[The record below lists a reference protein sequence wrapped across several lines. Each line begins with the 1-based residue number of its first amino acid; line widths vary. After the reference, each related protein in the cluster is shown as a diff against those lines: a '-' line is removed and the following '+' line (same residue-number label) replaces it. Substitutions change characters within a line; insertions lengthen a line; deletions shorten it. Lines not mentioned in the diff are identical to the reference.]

1 MADTPLPQQP
11 IPAASPSASQL
22 CARCGLTYRS
32 GDNHTCSAA
41 ASRPEFVE
49 TQAPGGPE
57 EVDSLSATA
66 TPDPTTAP
74 PGLAPDVLIGTLIND
89 RFEVQKLLGR
99 GGMGAVYQ
107 ARHRALDTQVA
118 IKVLLQQGGPQ
129 EHERFLLEAKIASK
143 VRHPNTVYISDFGHL
158 ADGRN
163 YLAMEFLKG
172 RPLADEVDKG
182 PMPALRALRIAVQ
195 IARGL
200 RAVHDSGIAHRDIK
214 PANVLL
220 VEQDGNPDF
229 VKIVDFGIAKVLAG
243 DTGSFSPL
251 DAARAKGPDAT
262 DSSGAG
268 AAGGAAPDAPGAQA
282 ASLTQTGAVMGT
294 PAYMSPEQVRGRHI
308 DGRTDQYAF
317 GCMFYQMLTGRI
329 PFSGKSAIE
338 VMLQHSDLQAKP
350 LPPRQRLPGL
360 QISDTLEQLV
370 LRLLAKEPDA
380 RFPSMAA
387 VEQALEHELDLILIA
402 RGEKRLLTAEHVAAL
417 DGRLRES
424 AVVPPPP
431 LRPARLW
438 LAAAGILLF
447 FLGAAAI
454 LYRQLHK
461 PEKPRLRPGEL
472 AQLRA
477 QALTVLHMQ
486 LEPAAPMAVRLEA
499 LAALGQSGD
508 GSVSQE
514 LLPLLKDRDPQVQSQ
529 AAAALGQL
537 AEPSTAAVLQGV
549 LAQTPPPLLQVA
561 AAGALLQLRDPEGQR
576 QLVQALSAAD
586 SEVQFSAAMLL
597 CEETM
602 VPQAQALLRRYV
614 QAAPTPEPIRQNIL
628 ACLSESGD
636 AQARQQLIERAR
648 GAGLER
654 LNAAGRLLQLGEE
667 AGRTVLQRAVRQG
680 GPEGLLAARWLSGP
694 AARWRSG
701 PDEQK
706 SVELLAQVAADAS
719 ANPAA
724 RQLAAQGLGDS
735 GDTFHARLLG
745 GLLRAEQ
752 PERLRTAAA
761 GAIVRLAAQEPG
773 TLGENSLHWA
783 QGALTDRSWL
793 IRQTA
798 VSVLADTPSAD
809 AVAVLARLIKDSDPR
824 LRRSAAQALGHRH
837 EPAVLAVLHDSL
849 SDSDPGVRQ
858 AAIRSLGR
866 ILAAQ
871 PAPVSAEQ
879 KAEAVA
885 WLRTLFDHAP
895 PPEQALVSSILS
907 QLGDPE
913 HRAKLLALATS
924 ADPEQRRRFIESKL
938 AGPEDL
944 VRALQ
949 DKEPAVRL
957 GAAKQLVARGDHR
970 AAQPL
975 RELAGGGGVEGIVA
989 YGLLRQLGEKTAEP
1003 ADLEQLLIVRDV
1015 DKRLAAVGALSYL
1028 PPDAALPL
1036 LSQTA
1041 HDPDPRV
1048 RSRVAVVAAG
1058 FPRPAGSAVATV
1070 VLSLL
1075 LTDHDAAVRARAQA
1089 LLAHAADAAEP
1100 PEESDFIDQ
1109 ETAAAAP
1116 PAAGSASAA
1125 GPEKE
1130 EKEEAEKAPEPG
1142 AAAPGSGAGTATLIF
1157 EAEPGIL
1164 YQLDH
1169 RGFQLTGPQPVRV
1182 TPGPHHISAMGSQQD
1197 FVVKPEQSLT
1207 LRLAI
1212 SRVERLAHAAEESFN
1227 RRDYRKAQRQ
1237 LDQAI
1242 SLCTQDRQ
1250 NAVLCAILSVDLIFR
1265 LGQIREQ
1272 QLEWP
1277 EAMNE
1282 YQRVT
1287 TLFHKVKGKP
1297 ELKARVA
1304 EAMTRLRPRVCKVVV
1319 RQPVRRR
1326 CVEEIV
1332 WVPPGPRIIK
1342 VGGKLERILART
1354 DEDIQVG
1361 TCN

>member
-11 IPAASPSASQL
+11 LPAASPSASQL

-32 GDNHTCSAA
+32 DDNHTCSAG
-41 ASRPEFVE
+41 ASSPEFIE
-49 TQAPGGPE
+49 TQAPGGHE
-57 EVDSLSATA
+57 EVDSLSDTA
-66 TPDPTTAP
+66 TPDPRAAP
-74 PGLAPDVLIGTLIND
+74 PGPAPDTLIGTVIND

-118 IKVLLQQGGPQ
+118 IKVLLQQGGTE
-129 EHERFLLEAKIASK
+129 EHERFLLEAKVASK

-172 RPLADEVDKG
+172 RPLSEEVDKG
-182 PMPALRALRIAVQ
+182 PMPVLRALRIAVQ

-229 VKIVDFGIAKVLAG
+229 VKIVDFGIAKVLTG
-243 DTGSFSPL
+243 DTGSYSPL
-251 DAARAKGPDAT
+251 DAAQAANSDGAEPSDA
-262 DSSGAG
+262 
-268 AAGGAAPDAPGAQA
+268 AAEAPGEPTAG
-282 ASLTQTGAVMGT
+282 LTQTGAVMGT

-317 GCMFYQMLTGRI
+317 GCMFYQMLTGKI

-370 LRLLAKEPDA
+370 LRLLAKEPDE
-380 RFPSMAA
+380 RFPSMTA

-402 RGEKRLLTAEHVAAL
+402 RGEKRLLTAEHVAVL

-424 AVVPPPP
+424 VVAPPPP
-431 LRPARLW
+431 VRPMGLW
-438 LAAAGILLF
+438 LAAAGLLLF
-447 FLGAAAI
+447 SLAAAVI
-454 LYRQLHK
+454 LFRQHHK

-477 QALTVLHMQ
+477 QALTVLHQ
-486 LEPAAPMAVRLEA
+486 QTDPAAPVGVRLEA

-508 GSVSQE
+508 GTVSQE
-514 LLPLLKDRDPQVQSQ
+514 LLPLLKDRDPQVQAQ
-529 AAAALGQL
+529 AATALGQL
-537 AEPSTAAVLQGV
+537 AEPNTAAVLQGV

-561 AAGALLQLRDPEGQR
+561 AAGALLQLRDPDGQR
-576 QLVQALSAAD
+576 QLVKALAAAD

-602 VPQAQALLRRYV
+602 VTQAQALLRRYV

-628 ACLSESGD
+628 ACLAESGD
-636 AQARQQLIERAR
+636 TQARQRLIERAR

-745 GLLRAEQ
+745 GLLGAGQ
-752 PERLRTAAA
+752 TERLRTAAA
-761 GAIVRLAAQEPG
+761 GAIVRLAAQDPG

-793 IRQTA
+793 IRQAA

-809 AVAVLARLIKDSDPR
+809 AVAVLARLLKDGDPR

-837 EPAVLAVLHDSL
+837 EAAALTALHDGL

-858 AAIRSLGR
+858 AAIGALGR

-871 PAPVSAEQ
+871 PASVSAEQ

-885 WLRTLFDHAP
+885 WLRTLFDHASP
-895 PPEQALVSSILS
+895 REQVLVSSILS

-913 HRAKLLALATS
+913 HRAKLLALAAS

-938 AGPEDL
+938 ASPEDL

-957 GAAKQLVARGDHR
+957 AAAKQLVGRGDHR
-970 AAQPL
+970 AAEPL
-975 RELAGGGGVEGIVA
+975 RELLRGGGVEGIAA
-989 YGLLRQLGEKTAEP
+989 YGLLRQLGEKTVEP
-1003 ADLEQLLIVRDV
+1003 GDLAQLLIVHDV
-1015 DKRLAAVGALSYL
+1015 DKRLAAVGALAYL

-1058 FPRPAGSAVATV
+1058 FPRPAGSAIATV

-1075 LTDHDAAVRARAQA
+1075 LTDHDPAVRARAQA
-1089 LLAHAADAAEP
+1089 LLAHSADAAEP
-1100 PEESDFIDQ
+1100 PEESDFIDP
-1109 ETAAAAP
+1109 EAAATAP
-1116 PAAGSASAA
+1116 PAADSAA
-1125 GPEKE
+1125 GPAKAEE
-1130 EKEEAEKAPEPG
+1130 EKEPESGP
-1142 AAAPGSGAGTATLIF
+1142 ADSSVGAGAGAATLIF

-1164 YQLDH
+1164 YQLDR
-1169 RGFQLTGPQPVRV
+1169 RGWQLTGPQPVRV

-1197 FVVKPEQSLT
+1197 IVVQPEQSLT

-1242 SLCTQDRQ
+1242 SLCAQDRQ
-1250 NAVLCAILSVDLIFR
+1250 NAVLCAILSVDMIFR

-1287 TLFHKVKGKP
+1287 TLFHKVKGKS

-1342 VGGKLERILART
+1342 VGGKLERIVART

>member
-1 MADTPLPQQP
+1 MADTPLPQQS
-11 IPAASPSASQL
+11 IPAAAPSASQL
-22 CARCGLTYRS
+22 CARCGLTYRTS
-32 GDNHTCSAA
+32 DNHTCSAA
-41 ASRPEFVE
+41 ASSPEFTE

-66 TPDPTTAP
+66 TPDPTNAP
-74 PGLAPDVLIGTLIND
+74 PGPAPDALIGTLIND

-118 IKVLLQQGGPQ
+118 IKVLLQQGGTH

-143 VRHPNTVYISDFGHL
+143 VRHPNTVYISDFGQL

-243 DTGSFSPL
+243 DAGAVSPL
-251 DAARAKGPDAT
+251 DAARAASPDAT
-262 DSSGAG
+262 DASKSGA
-268 AAGGAAPDAPGAQA
+268 AVSTAPDAPGSLAT
-282 ASLTQTGAVMGT
+282 SLTQTGAVMGT

-317 GCMFYQMLTGRI
+317 GCMFYQILTGKI
-329 PFSGKSAIE
+329 PFSGKSAVE

-350 LPPRQRLPGL
+350 VPPRQRLPGL

-370 LRLLAKEPDA
+370 LRLLAKDPDA

-424 AVVPPPP
+424 AVAPPRPRP
-431 LRPARLW
+431 LGLGIAAAGLLLFS
-438 LAAAGILLF
+438 LAAA
-447 FLGAAAI
+447 AV
-454 LYRQLHK
+454 LYKQLHK
-461 PEKPRLRPGEL
+461 AEKPHLRSGEL

-477 QALTVLHMQ
+477 QALTTLHMQ

-514 LLPLLKDRDPQVQSQ
+514 LLPLLKDRDLQVQSQ
-529 AAAALGQL
+529 AATALGQL
-537 AEPSTAAVLQGV
+537 AEPSTAGVLAGV

-561 AAGALLQLRDPEGQR
+561 AAGALLQLHNPEGQR

-602 VPQAQALLRRYV
+602 VPQAQMLLRRYV

-628 ACLSESGD
+628 ACLAESGD
-636 AQARQQLIERAR
+636 PTARQQLIERAR

-667 AGRTVLQRAVRQG
+667 AGRAVLQRAVRQG
-680 GPEGLLAARWLSGP
+680 GPEALLAARWLSGP

-706 SVELLAQVAADAS
+706 SVELLAQVAADTS

-745 GLLRAEQ
+745 GLLRAGQ

-809 AVAVLARLIKDSDPR
+809 AVAVLARLLKDSDRR

-837 EPAVLAVLHDSL
+837 EPAALAVLHDSL

-885 WLRTLFDHAP
+885 WLHALFDHAP
-895 PPEQALVSSILS
+895 PTEQALVSSILS

-957 GAAKQLVARGDHR
+957 EAAKQLVARGDHR

-975 RELAGGGGVEGIVA
+975 QELAGGGGVEGVVA
-989 YGLLRQLGEKTAEP
+989 YGLLRQLGEKTVEP
-1003 ADLEQLLIVRDV
+1003 ADLEQLLIVHDV
-1015 DKRLAAVGALSYL
+1015 DKRLAAVGALAYL

-1048 RSRVAVVAAG
+1048 RNRVAIVASG
-1058 FPRPAGSAVATV
+1058 FPRPAGSVLATV

-1075 LTDHDAAVRARAQA
+1075 LADHDAAVRAHAQA

-1100 PEESDFIDQ
+1100 PEESEFIDP
-1109 ETAAAAP
+1109 EPAAAAP
-1116 PAAGSASAA
+1116 PAAGSAAA
-1125 GPEKE
+1125 AATEKQ
-1130 EKEEAEKAPEPG
+1130 EAEKEPELG
-1142 AAAPGSGAGTATLIF
+1142 AADPAAGIGTATLIF

-1164 YQLDH
+1164 YQLDR
-1169 RGFQLTGPQPVRV
+1169 RGVQLTGPQPVRIP
-1182 TPGPHHISAMGSQQD
+1182 PGPHHLSAMGSQQD
-1197 FVVKPEQSLT
+1197 FVVTPEQSLT
-1207 LRLAI
+1207 LHLTI

-1242 SLCTQDRQ
+1242 SLCAQDRQ
-1250 NAVLCAILSVDLIFR
+1250 NTVLCAVLSVDMIFR

-1342 VGGKLERILART
+1342 VGGKLERIVART
-1354 DEDIQVG
+1354 DGEIQVG